1 MPQLDPA
8 FFAPQLIWLFISF
21 VALYFLLGRFALPKI
36 GGVIKARQDRL
47 DDNLSQA
54 ETFRQEAEQAMAD
67 YETALAEA
75 RSKAAEIIQEVRD
88 ATAAALAKQEAELE
102 GKLSAQAA
110 EAEGRIQA
118 SREAALTGIQET
130 AEAVVAEIVQMT
142 IGQDVKEDAV
152 KKAVSEEMNNRR

>member
-8 FFAPQLIWLFISF
+8 SFAPQLVWLFISF

-47 DDNLSQA
+47 DDDLSQA
-54 ETFRQEAEQAMAD
+54 ETYRKEAEQAMAD

-75 RSKAAEIIQEVRD
+75 RVKAAEIIQEVRD
-88 ATAAALAKQEAELE
+88 ATAAELAKQEAELE
-102 GKLSAQAA
+102 GKLLAQAA
-110 EAEGRIQA
+110 EAEALIHA

-142 IGQDVKEDAV
+142 IGQDVNEDAV

>member
-8 FFAPQLIWLFISF
+8 SFAPQLVWLFISF

-47 DDNLSQA
+47 DDLSQA
-54 ETFRQEAEQAMAD
+54 ETYRKEAEQAMAD

-75 RSKAAEIIQEVRD
+75 RVKAAEIIQEVRD
-88 ATAAALAKQEAELE
+88 ATAAELAKQEAELE

-110 EAEGRIQA
+110 EAEARIQA

-142 IGQDVKEDAV
+142 IGQDVNEDAV

>member
-8 FFAPQLIWLFISF
+8 FFAPQLVWLFISF
-21 VALYFLLGRFALPKI
+21 IALYFLLGSFALPKI

-47 DDNLSQA
+47 DDDLSQA

-88 ATAAALAKQEAELE
+88 ATAAELAKKEAELE
-102 GKLSAQAA
+102 EKLSAQAA

-118 SREAALTGIQET
+118 SRVAALTGIQET
-130 AEAVVAEIVQMT
+130 AEAVVAEIVQIT
-142 IGQDVKEDAV
+142 IGQEVKEDAV

>member
-8 FFAPQLIWLFISF
+8 FFAPQLVWLFISF
-21 VALYFLLGRFALPKI
+21 IALYFLLGSFALPKI

-47 DDNLSQA
+47 DDDLSQA

-88 ATAAALAKQEAELE
+88 ATAAELAKKEAELE
-102 GKLSAQAA
+102 EKLSAQAA

-118 SREAALTGIQET
+118 SRVAALTGIQET
-130 AEAVVAEIVQMT
+130 AEAVVAEIVQIT
-142 IGQDVKEDAV
+142 IGQEVKEDAV
-152 KKAVSEEMNNRR
+152 QKAVSEEMNNRR

>member
-8 FFAPQLIWLFISF
+8 SFAPQLVWLFISF

-47 DDNLSQA
+47 DDDLSQA

-88 ATAAALAKQEAELE
+88 ATAAELAKQEAELE

-110 EAEGRIQA
+110 EADQLLG
-118 SREAALTGIQET
+118 
-130 AEAVVAEIVQMT
+130 
-142 IGQDVKEDAV
+142 
-152 KKAVSEEMNNRR
+152 